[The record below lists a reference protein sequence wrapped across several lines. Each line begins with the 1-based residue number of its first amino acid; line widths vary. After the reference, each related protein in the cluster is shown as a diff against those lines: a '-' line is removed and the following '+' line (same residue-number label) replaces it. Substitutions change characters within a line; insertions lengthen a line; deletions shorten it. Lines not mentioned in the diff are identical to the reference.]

1 MWLIWPKVILINI
14 SQLVSSLLFFYVKSW
29 QFLELVELVLRIL
42 KTRRIPTLTWYLHT
56 SLRYNPRTTDPL
68 LELLSRLRQSR
79 PSRLRSPCHVTVW
92 EGAGWDH
99 HVTLHLLLPA
109 AVLQVV
115 PASHRDHFSHSL
127 RSDQSNGQTV
137 SKIIVKKNKIFRIWK
152 RFLWSVLC
160 WPCDVLWRCGGQ
172 GPVLWRMYHEN
183 ASRQSPGSHHVLG
196 RVRNILRVHAQVCIT
211 LRRNVWHIADSFA
224 QKPQYNKFR
233 KRK

>member
-1 MWLIWPKVILINI
+1 MRL
-14 SQLVSSLLFFYVKSW
+14 
-29 QFLELVELVLRIL
+29 
-42 KTRRIPTLTWYLHT
+42 IPTLTLYLHT

-109 AVLQVV
+109 AVVQVV
-115 PASHRDHFSHSL
+115 PASHRDRFSHSL
-127 RSDQSNGQTV
+127 RSDHSNGLTV
-137 SKIIVKKNKIFRIWK
+137 SKIIVKKRKFSEFEK
-152 RFLWSVLC
+152 DFYDLYFAGCVMSSG
-160 WPCDVLWRCGGQ
+160 DVEARARCCGG
-172 GPVLWRMYHEN
+172 
-183 ASRQSPGSHHVLG
+183 
-196 RVRNILRVHAQVCIT
+196 CIT
-211 LRRNVWHIADSFA
+211 RTPHASLLALIMCWVGSGIFCGSMHRSVSVWHIADSFA